1 MHILIPVVLLIIF
14 IYGPYYWATHVIKKY
29 NKKQYFS
36 GNGIQLARMLLDR
49 MNMEYVKVEETD
61 LGDHYDPV
69 EKAIRLNKNNCGNKS
84 LTAVV
89 VAAHEVGHAIQ
100 AHTGYKP
107 LQARTRMIGSA
118 LKIEKVGAILMLAFP
133 LLTLVTRV
141 PATGLVMLIGGLIT
155 LGTPLVVHCLT
166 LPVEFDASFRRALP
180 ILATGEYLPA
190 EDLPSARKILLAC
203 SLTYVASALASLL
216 NIWRWIRI
224 LRR

>member
-14 IYGPYYWATHVIKKY
+14 IYGPYYWASHVIKKY

-69 EKAIRLNKNNCGNKS
+69 EKVVRLNKNNCGNKS

-100 AHTGYKP
+100 AYGEKSASWLTKHGPELWTLRH
-107 LQARTRMIGSA
+107 LQLAGHPEA
-118 LKIEKVGAILMLAFP
+118 QAFIERDVR
-133 LLTLVTRV
+133 LL
-141 PATGLVMLIGGLIT
+141 
-155 LGTPLVVHCLT
+155 
-166 LPVEFDASFRRALP
+166 
-180 ILATGEYLPA
+180 
-190 EDLPSARKILLAC
+190 
-203 SLTYVASALASLL
+203 
-216 NIWRWIRI
+216 
-224 LRR
+224 